1 MPVPRKMPIPPTC
14 PFQKTLK
21 IIPLLSNALK
31 KAMQR
36 GLGEPVPPKGVPPM
50 SDCRGLPHSLLH
62 QESDRIS

>member
-1 MPVPRKMPIPPTC
+1 MHNKHETGKMPVPPKMPIPPTC

-36 GLGEPVPPKGVPPM
+36 GLGG
-50 SDCRGLPHSLLH
+50 SPHERLH